1 MKRSRQLALVAMA
14 QVPLLLAGCG
24 EEEKL
29 RNGFYT
35 SVEACRSDG
44 NSEEVCAK
52 AMQAAAQAHASEGP
66 HFASREDCARD
77 YGNACAE
84 STQQHGVWMPL
95 LAGFM
100 VSQLLNGARS
110 PAYVGANPVYRGPDG
125 RYREWYRNCPGG
137 DDRWGSCPGGATH
150 GAYSGT
156 RQLRAVDVEPNRA
169 VTLRR
174 SGFGSRGSSHF
185 GSGG

>member
-66 HFASREDCARD
+66 HFASREALLVCLPTKEGDTS
-77 YGNACAE
+77 NAL
-84 STQQHGVWMPL
+84 HLHIM
-95 LAGFM
+95 
-100 VSQLLNGARS
+100 R
-110 PAYVGANPVYRGPDG
+110 
-125 RYREWYRNCPGG
+125 
-137 DDRWGSCPGGATH
+137 
-150 GAYSGT
+150 
-156 RQLRAVDVEPNRA
+156 
-169 VTLRR
+169 LRR
-174 SGFGSRGSSHF
+174 RIAPLGLVIKTLWNQGYQLGPATS
-185 GSGG
+185 